1 MTFSYSN
8 NICGN
13 NQGVNKPEKNESY
26 VNPTGY

>member
-8 NICGN
+8 NIWAH